1 MKINTNTILILF
13 GIVAFA
19 IMACF
24 PVTLMAMPLLK
35 SGQPAADNAS
45 ATVQA
50 MVTQTMFA
58 MTQNAPTAIPAT
70 VTPIPPTST
79 PIPPTNTP
87 LPTAVSYCD
96 WVKFIKDV
104 AIPDGTK
111 LSVGEVFTKTWR
123 LQNRGT
129 CTWTPDYML
138 VFTSGNPMGGTTAIR
153 LPGYVAPGQ
162 TVDVSVTLTAPAS
175 AGSFTGYWMLRN
187 PSGALFGAGNKANE
201 AFYVMIKTKVDL
213 PYGTITGHLSY
224 PSEFI
229 PSMRVAAFNL
239 TDGKVYFVDTAKGQ
253 GSYSLNVPAGS
264 YYVVSYPYEGTAG
277 HTGQTTYS
285 TLNGGPFSGGYT
297 QMVPC
302 GLSTNCNDH
311 TFLTVI
317 VANGQIVAADP
328 LDWYAPVGTFPP
340 MPNP

>member
-13 GIVAFA
+13 GIIAFA

-35 SGQPAADNAS
+35 PGQPNASDAS

-50 MVTQTMFA
+50 IVTQTLA
-58 MTQNAPTAIPAT
+58 AAPTSIPAT
-70 VTPIPPTST
+70 ATPIPATST
-79 PIPPTNTP
+79 PVPPTASQTP

-96 WVKFIKDV
+96 WVKFVKDV
-104 AIPDGTK
+104 TIPDGTQ
-111 LSVGEVFTKTWR
+111 LSLGEVFTKTWR

-138 VFTSGNPMGGTTAIR
+138 VFTGGDSMGATTAVR

-162 TVDVSVTLTAPAS
+162 TVDVSVTLTAPTS
-175 AGSFTGYWMLRN
+175 VGSYTGYWMLRN

-201 AFYVMIKTKVDL
+201 AFYVIIRTKADL
-213 PYGTITGHLSY
+213 TYGTVTGHLSY

-229 PSMRVAAFNL
+229 PAMRVVAFSL
-239 TDGKVYFVDTAKGQ
+239 TNGKAYFVDTARGQ
-253 GSYSLNVPAGS
+253 GLYSINVPAGV
-264 YYVVSYPYEGTAG
+264 YYVVSYPYEGIAG
-277 HTGQTTYS
+277 HVGQVDSY
-285 TLNGGPFSGGYT
+285 TLGGGPFAGGYT

-302 GLSTNCNDH
+302 GFSVDCNDH
-311 TFLTVI
+311 TLLSVVVT
-317 VANGQIVAADP
+317 AGQTVAADP
-328 LDWYAPVGTFPP
+328 GDWYAPVGTFPP